1 MKYGGDGLGWWG
13 VSMEKHGGWGVWAW
27 GVRGVGEDE
36 GHEMTKLTMT
46 PVVWDHLGSVA
57 ALEG

>member
-1 MKYGGDGLGWWG
+1 
-13 VSMEKHGGWGVWAW
+13 MEKHGGVGCVGL

>member
-1 MKYGGDGLGWWG
+1 MWGGGG
-13 VSMEKHGGWGVWAW
+13 VSMKKHGGWGVWAW